1 MYKAIVLIVALTA
14 LNPDL
19 YSQNRKKASKAT
31 LDLRLH
37 LWAKGIII
45 ADLNGEWEF
54 YWNQLYTPAEL
65 YAAKIN
71 SRMHYSNVPS
81 SGTS

>member
-1 MYKAIVLIVALTA
+1 MVF
-14 LNPDL
+14 
-19 YSQNRKKASKAT
+19 
-31 LDLRLH
+31 
-37 LWAKGIII
+37 

-71 SRMHYSNVPS
+71 SRMQYSNVPEFWNKLIP
-81 SGTS
+81 GTALTKGLGYATYHLKYGARRAAIHWR